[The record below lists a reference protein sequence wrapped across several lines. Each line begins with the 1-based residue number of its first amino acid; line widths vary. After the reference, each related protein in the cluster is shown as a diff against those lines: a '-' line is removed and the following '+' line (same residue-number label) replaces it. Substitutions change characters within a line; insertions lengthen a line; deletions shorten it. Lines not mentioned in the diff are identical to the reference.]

1 MLAKTEG
8 VASLSFSSSPHLPP
22 TLPPFF
28 LSIIVKIK
36 WDDNAWCRLA
46 SSLPNPCPLLLG
58 TRLDY
63 IFQVFLSLGLA
74 IHLQSE
80 QWNLSVSD
88 VCHFLTWPWKKT
100 SMLFPLPP
108 LGVDY
113 SMPLEPQYIRSLVWL
128 TTWRRVSHQSKHP
141 FWTLSEK
148 EINFYSGWTIMLS
161 WTYLLW
167 QLMTA

>member
-8 VASLSFSSSPHLPP
+8 IASLSFSSSPHLPP
-22 TLPPFF
+22 TLPPSF

-36 WDDNAWCRLA
+36 WDDNAWGRLA

-74 IHLQSE
+74 IHLHSE

-88 VCHFLTWPWKKT
+88 VCHFLTWPWKKNFHALSPSAT
-100 SMLFPLPP
+100 GCRLQHAS
-108 LGVDY
+108 
-113 SMPLEPQYIRSLVWL
+113 RATCW
-128 TTWRRVSHQSKHP
+128 TWRATVY
-141 FWTLSEK
+141 K
-148 EINFYSGWTIMLS
+148 EPGLTHHLKESFPSVKTPILDFIRERNK
-161 WTYLLW
+161 LL
-167 QLMTA
+167 